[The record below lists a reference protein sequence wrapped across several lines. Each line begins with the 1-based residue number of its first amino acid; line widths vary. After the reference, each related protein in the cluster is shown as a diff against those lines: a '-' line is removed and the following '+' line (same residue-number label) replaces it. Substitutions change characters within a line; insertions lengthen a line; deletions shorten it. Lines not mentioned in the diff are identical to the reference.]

1 MYLGETC
8 VSYSTILRFRHRAL
22 KIIPEE
28 RQAEPCSDLCVCRD
42 FPYKYRES
50 CKPGI
55 IAVSIHIRCSAYVDH
70 PVVTVFFRVT
80 VILVGICI
88 YDIIMQ
94 LLLYQQS
101 VRIEID
107 LLICSAEP
115 HRIIRQVRSIVYN
128 MLIVD
133 KMDKITFLF
142 LS

>member
-8 VSYSTILRFRHRAL
+8 VSYSTILRFRHCAL

-28 RQAEPCSDLCVCRD
+28 RQAQPCSDLCVCRN

-88 YDIIMQ
+88 YDIIVQ
-94 LLLYQQS
+94 LILYQQS
-101 VRIEID
+101 VRGCLKMIVNRGEFTEGD
-107 LLICSAEP
+107 NNRRKHEHFVGRFCHHFVVSA
-115 HRIIRQVRSIVYN
+115 
-128 MLIVD
+128 
-133 KMDKITFLF
+133 
-142 LS
+142 